1 MHHKFIYVRFHI
13 NYDACIKGFGMS
25 LASIYFFSN
34 DVTPHHS
41 KSELAIMSR
50 NSIVCKV
57 KSKYIYISIKPPNSI
72 FFSVV
77 FKTVNSP
84 NFAITSSMKLY
95 FMCNA
100 MCYIFI
106 SLLLK
111 LQTYSSNPENEWPV
125 SVQYITTYIHIQN
138 IPEHYSFIYCMP
150 HIYIE

>member
-13 NYDACIKGFGMS
+13 NYDTCIKGFGMS

-72 FFSVV
+72 FF
-77 FKTVNSP
+77 P
-84 NFAITSSMKLY
+84 W
-95 FMCNA
+95 C
-100 MCYIFI
+100 
-106 SLLLK
+106 LK
-111 LQTYSSNPENEWPV
+111 QLIHPTLQ
-125 SVQYITTYIHIQN
+125 
-138 IPEHYSFIYCMP
+138 
-150 HIYIE
+150 

>member
-72 FFSVV
+72 FFPW

-111 LQTYSSNPENEWPV
+111 LQTYIVLILKMNGQFQYSILRLTYTYKIYQSITV
-125 SVQYITTYIHIQN
+125 SFTVCLTSI
-138 IPEHYSFIYCMP
+138 
-150 HIYIE
+150 